1 MLLRGII
8 SENYVNQ
15 GKLTFWHYI
24 ISRITVNE
32 VTLSK
37 DPLNIAL
44 GKISDLLPYSKKI
57 HTYHYNCLLYST
69 QQQQHMNCGRKINI
83 MYTKEFLLAVT
94 NVSVGRQQQASRQD
108 VKQDKEKITC

>member
-8 SENYVNQ
+8 SENYVNHFKDYSKWGHVKQ
-15 GKLTFWHYI
+15 GPPEHSF
-24 ISRITVNE
+24 
-32 VTLSK
+32 
-37 DPLNIAL
+37 
-44 GKISDLLPYSKKI
+44 GKNFRFAAIFLKKI